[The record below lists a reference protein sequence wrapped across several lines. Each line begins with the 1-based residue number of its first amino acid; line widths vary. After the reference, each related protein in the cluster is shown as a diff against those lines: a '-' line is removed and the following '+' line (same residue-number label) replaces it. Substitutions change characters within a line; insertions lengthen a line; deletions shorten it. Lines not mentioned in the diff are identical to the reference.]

1 MKKLFFIPLVLGS
14 LAFSCKTKEKKESK
28 AIIQT
33 QSIEVASVERQ
44 NFVNQISASGV
55 LASKSEIK
63 LAFKTGGMIKKVY
76 VSEGQFVKA
85 GQLLAELDMSEIDAQ
100 VNQANIGL
108 QKAKRDFERVKKL
121 YDDEAATQ
129 TNLQDATSGMEM
141 ATQTVKAAQFNQ
153 KLSRIYAPVSGKILR
168 KIAEQGE
175 LIVPFSPAFILGTG
189 TDAFI
194 VNVGLADKDIVK
206 LKIGDNA
213 KISLDAYPNESFT
226 GKISQIAQTINPAS
240 GTYEVELEMVSNG
253 KKLISGFVAKAVIHP
268 STSNSSLVIPISA
281 LIEANG
287 DQAFVF
293 LYKNENSSVMRR
305 PIKIGKIIDSKVQ
318 IINGLVE
325 EDQVVTLG
333 SGFVSDG
340 EKVTLSH
347 K

>member
-1 MKKLFFIPLVLGS
+1 MKKLLFIPLILGS
-14 LAFSCKTKEKKESK
+14 LVFSCKTKDKKETK

-33 QSIEVASVERQ
+33 QSVEVATVERQ
-44 NFVNQISASGV
+44 NLLDQITASGV
-55 LASKSEIK
+55 LASKTEIK

-76 VSEGQFVKA
+76 VTDGQFVKA

-100 VNQANIGL
+100 VNQANIGF

-189 TDAFI
+189 TDAFV

-206 LKIGDNA
+206 LKIGDQA
-213 KISLDAYPNESFT
+213 SITLDAYPNENFT
-226 GKISQIAQTINPAS
+226 AKISQIAQTINPS
-240 GTYEVELEMVSNG
+240 TGTYEVELEMVSNG
-253 KKLISGFVAKAVIHP
+253 KKLISGFVAKASIHP

-281 LIEANG
+281 LVEADG
-287 DQAFVF
+287 KKAFVF
-293 LYKNENSSVMRR
+293 VFNSSNSVVSKR
-305 PIKIGKIIDSKVQ
+305 PISIGKIVGSKVELLD
-318 IINGLVE
+318 GLE
-325 EDQVVTLG
+325 QDEQVVTLG
-333 SGFVSDG
+333 SGFISDG
-340 EKVTLSH
+340 EKVNLSH